1 MTKEVLHGSSVNVVA
16 SIKKQTNFKKMTYLG
31 AHLKLLMYLLAINDR
46 TRPSK
51 KKFKHCKSAVTPAS
65 VFVRSVCQKSIP
77 CNAELFKRTN
87 TCCEKCNV

>member
-1 MTKEVLHGSSVNVVA
+1 
-16 SIKKQTNFKKMTYLG
+16 MTYLE

-87 TCCEKCNV
+87 ACCEKCNV